1 MTSENCP
8 KDQMIKRLPRAFLN
22 CKALRRH
29 KASFPTQS
37 ATQQGQMQRWLAA
50 RGRRGD
56 STRPEEKT
64 VFGSNDSSACRKE
77 NAGRWCRESSAFT
90 GPRDP
95 GLSPWGKDSA
105 AGGAAPGGDAKSAGA
120 RPWPGT
126 RLISSALPVTAKA
139 LKGCSRPF
147 KLTQNS
153 GIP

>member
-22 CKALRRH
+22 CKALHRH
-29 KASFPTQS
+29 RASFPS
-37 ATQQGQMQRWLAA
+37 PPPNRGRCNGGWRLAD
-50 RGRRGD
+50 GRRGD
-56 STRPEEKT
+56 STRPEEKA

-147 KLTQNS
+147 KLTQSS
-153 GIP
+153 GVP